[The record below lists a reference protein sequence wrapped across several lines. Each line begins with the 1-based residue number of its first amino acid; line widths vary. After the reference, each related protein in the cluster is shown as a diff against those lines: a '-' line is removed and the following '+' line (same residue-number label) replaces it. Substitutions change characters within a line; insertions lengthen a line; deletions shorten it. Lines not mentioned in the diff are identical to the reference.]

1 MRAILFFSVLAIH
14 FTPAL
19 AAPPSPEDKAL
30 FQQCVQGYFANC
42 NSFQVLDF
50 KYRYGVANSLDYD
63 AVYQGDFSS
72 FNWTQ
77 RFHIV
82 KNHEYER
89 DEVTSRQFKNPVP
102 QINTTIFSPHGHLAC
117 VSDNHC
123 IFNTTRQQLLKL
135 DQALL
140 DFDRFGSKSL
150 SEYLTECQDG
160 TLSWESLS
168 DGHNKPLFLIDNHVT
183 IEFDPDRG
191 YLPVLCRFE
200 SVEDKQLYLS
210 EYRIVEAREFSGSR
224 WFPMKIIQKNQGSKR
239 LIISEVTD
247 LHVDKPFRSS
257 DFDLTLP
264 SGTNLMIVNDNVTLT
279 QPLTIRAKDHP
290 NLVWIPLKQQ
300 FYNTLFNSP
309 RDVPR
314 FFYNKPKAIWLL
326 VPYLVIPSV
335 LILALISIHLFRR
348 KTTREG

>member
-1 MRAILFFSVLAIH
+1 MRAILFFTLLALY

-19 AAPPSPEDKAL
+19 ASHPSPEDEAL
-30 FQQCVQGYFANC
+30 FRRCVEGYFANC
-42 NSFQVLDF
+42 NSFPVLEF
-50 KYRYGVANSLDYD
+50 KYRYGVADSLDYD

-82 KNHEYER
+82 KHHEYER
-89 DEVTSRQFKNPVP
+89 DEVTSRQYKNPVP
-102 QINTTIFSPHGHLAC
+102 QINTTIFSPHGYLAYIA
-117 VSDNHC
+117 DNHC
-123 IFNTTRQQLLKL
+123 IFNTTGQLLKL

-150 SEYLTECQDG
+150 SGYLAECQEG
-160 TLSWESLS
+160 TLTWERLS
-168 DGHNKPLFLIDNHVT
+168 DSPNRPLFLIDKHVT

-200 SVEDKQLYLS
+200 SGEDKQGYSS
-210 EYRIVEAREFSGSR
+210 EYRIVDAQQFPGSR
-224 WFPMKIIQKNQGSKR
+224 WFPVKIAQKSQGSKR

-247 LHVDKPFRSS
+247 LDVDKPLRSS

-264 SGTNLMIVNDNVTLT
+264 AGISLMIIDDNVTLT

-290 NLVWIPLKQQ
+290 NLFWIPLKQQ
-300 FYNTLFNSP
+300 FHNTLFNSP
-309 RDVPR
+309 RDIPR
-314 FFYNKPKAIWLL
+314 FIYNKPMALWLL
-326 VPYLVIPSV
+326 APYLVIPFV
-335 LILALISIHLFRR
+335 LILALIAFRLYR
-348 KTTREG
+348 GRSTGNA